1 MFGEERSYFRYV
13 VVALVGLMA
22 VGFWLMSNKPG

>member
-13 VVALVGLMA
+13 VMGLIGLISLAFFM
-22 VGFWLMSNKPG
+22 MSGKG